1 MEIHN
6 HRLVCA
12 RQLSSPNVSARS
24 KEGDISLLIIHN
36 ISLPPGQYGGSHIDD
51 LFCNQ
56 LDCSAHEFFEE
67 IKDLRVSSH
76 LLIQRGG
83 EITQYVPF
91 DRKAWHAGISSFQE
105 REECNEFSIGIELEG
120 CDDENFTAEQYVQLG
135 LVTNAL
141 MVEYPAIKTDRIVG
155 HSDVAPDRK
164 TDPGPM
170 FDWEKYRKAI

>member
-1 MEIHN
+1 MEILN
-6 HRLVCA
+6 HRLTCA
-12 RQLSSPNVSARS
+12 RQLSSPNTSSRIE
-24 KEGDISLLIIHN
+24 EGDISLLIIHN

-56 LDCSAHEFFEE
+56 LDCSVHEFFEE

-91 DRKAWHAGISSFQE
+91 NRKAWHAGISSFQE
-105 REECNEFSIGIELEG
+105 REECNEFSIGIEMEG
-120 CDDENFTAEQYVQLG
+120 CDEEAFTAIQYEQLAA
-135 LVTNAL
+135 VTTTL
-141 MVEYPAIKTDRIVG
+141 MAQYPAIKADRIVG
-155 HSDVAPDRK
+155 HSDVAPGRK

-170 FDWEKYRKAI
+170 FDWEKYLGVI